1 MFQAQSLLQL
11 VWVVPNPGRPQAA
24 MGLQPLTSLIDQQ
37 ATSSPRPSTFVPWY
51 GGGGPPRA
59 DLEGA
64 VGPIPNPSL
73 LLPSSLL
80 SPCINC
86 RLPAPSI
93 WSLVFGGWAA
103 AAAAWW
109 ASPFRPLSVYQVL
122 LVLAGF
128 TATHCRPWDTGSCV
142 QPWPAPGLV
151 FCCGL
156 LAQRLPL

>member
-1 MFQAQSLLQL
+1 MCTSIVKFFFCSWQFHRNSLLPPYARGTMFQAQSLLQL

-24 MGLQPLTSLIDQQ
+24 MGLQPLPSLIDQQ
-37 ATSSPRPSTFVPWY
+37 ATSSPRHLTLFP
-51 GGGGPPRA
+51 GGGAPRA

-103 AAAAWW
+103 AAASAWW
-109 ASPFRPLSVYQVL
+109 APPFRPQS
-122 LVLAGF
+122 
-128 TATHCRPWDTGSCV
+128 TKSS
-142 QPWPAPGLV
+142 
-151 FCCGL
+151 
-156 LAQRLPL
+156 